1 MEGQLNTE
9 ERAIITRWVNDLKP
23 ERALEVGTWKGGG
36 STLHILKALEANGKG
51 HLWGIEAS
59 RSIYDEMIA
68 NIGSAGE
75 ELKARFTP
83 IFGFSQQVIPSF
95 LAEQEKGAGIGVV
108 FLDGGDNPMEQIE
121 EFQLIRDSIP
131 VGGVLLSHDAKLRKG
146 KWLVPYLRAHDNWEC
161 KLHDVSD
168 EGLFE
173 ARKLAEQPSTAS
185 KAKAA
190 SVLRSLRMEP
200 KEFIGRHLPS
210 PIIDLFLKFLPRK
223 LVISITQ
230 NRK

>member
-1 MEGQLNTE
+1 MEGQLNAE

-23 ERALEVGTWKGGG
+23 ERTLEVGTWKGGG

-51 HLWGIEAS
+51 HLWGIEAT

-75 ELKARFTP
+75 ALKARFTP
-83 IFGFSQQVIPSF
+83 VFGFSQQVIPGF
-95 LAEQEKGAGIGVV
+95 LAEQGKDTQLGVV

-121 EFQLIRDSIP
+121 EFQLLRDSVP
-131 VGGVLLSHDAKLRKG
+131 VGGVVLSHDAKLRKG

-173 ARKLAEQPSTAS
+173 ARKLADQPSAAS
-185 KAKAA
+185 TAKAA

-210 PIIDLFLKFLPRK
+210 WAIDLILRFLPRK

-230 NRK
+230 DRK